1 LKFNRI
7 TKLDEN
13 DYAETAESVFK
24 PAGGNMLA
32 THTFNQAGGLTVVDA
47 IIRRR
52 K

>member
-13 DYAETAESVFK
+13 EYAEAALSTFK
-24 PAGGNMLA
+24 PAGGNRLA
-32 THTFNQAGGLTVVDA
+32 THTFNQAGGLTVIDA
-47 IIRRR
+47 VIRRR